1 MERFSK
7 QNLAAYRKKHP
18 EKFLPPGEVFDHI
31 RRGSCLFAG
40 TACALPQYLVR
51 SLAEHADTSPHGLL
65 GTDVVQMWT
74 LGVAP
79 FADEYYE
86 RNFRNNSFFIGDS
99 SREAVNSGHA
109 DYTPV
114 FLSEV
119 PALFREGT
127 VPVDVAL
134 IQTSLPDSR
143 GSVSLGI
150 SVDIVKVAA
159 ENARMIIAQ
168 VNGRMPAVRGDSFIS
183 LDDIDYI
190 IPRDEALLEY
200 SPRVPDEISR
210 KVGRHV
216 GKLVADGDTIQVG
229 YGSMPNAI
237 LSCLS
242 EKNDLGVHTELLTD
256 GIIALVKKGVVTN
269 RKKSFDRNATVAS
282 FCMGTART
290 YRYIHDNPAFRFM
303 PVDYTNSVRR
313 IMSHRNMTAIN
324 SALQIDLTGQATSE
338 SIGSLFYSG
347 IGGQADFM
355 RGAVLAPGGRSVLAM
370 RSTSNDGKRSRVVP
384 RLDAG
389 TGVTLNRGD
398 VHYVVTE
405 YGIAHLHGKNI
416 RERAL
421 SLIAIAHPEFR
432 TWLVEEAKKAG
443 YIPADFPYVP
453 GKAGEYPGHL
463 LRRAEA
469 RGGLH
474 LLLRPV
480 KLTDGDLLKD
490 FFYSLSDAS
499 NYHRFFTGRQY
510 VSRNFLKNFIINDY
524 ARQLV
529 LLAVIEDGGMESVAG
544 MGQYIVDDITHR
556 ADVAFAVRDEYQGM
570 GIGRILLQS
579 LTGIAKKEGITGFT
593 ADVLPDNRPMLK
605 LFASM
610 RFITKKNL
618 ADGIYSLVMDFRN
631 TLQNV

>member
-1 MERFSK
+1 MDRYSK

-18 EKFLPPGEVFDHI
+18 EKFITPGDAFDHI
-31 RRGSCLFAG
+31 RRGSSLFAG
-40 TACALPQYLVR
+40 TACALPQHLVR

-109 DYTPV
+109 DYTPI

-119 PALFREGT
+119 PALFSGGT

-134 IQTSLPDSR
+134 VQTSLPDSR
-143 GSVSLGI
+143 GNVSLGI
-150 SVDIVKVAA
+150 SVDIVKAAA

-168 VNGRMPAVRGDSFIS
+168 VNGRMPAVRGDSFIR

-200 SPRVPDEISR
+200 SPRVPDDISR
-210 KVGRHV
+210 SVGRHV
-216 GKLVADGDTIQVG
+216 AKLVSDGDTIQVG

-269 RKKSFDRNATVAS
+269 RKKSFDRNATVAT

-355 RGAVLAPGGRSVLAM
+355 RGAILAPGGRSVLAM

-384 RLDAG
+384 RLDSGA
-389 TGVTLNRGD
+389 GVTLNRGD

-405 YGIAHLHGKNI
+405 HGVAYLHGKSI
-416 RERAL
+416 QERAL
-421 SLIAIAHPEFR
+421 ALISIAHPDYREQ
-432 TWLVEEAKKAG
+432 
-443 YIPADFPYVP
+443 
-453 GKAGEYPGHL
+453 
-463 LRRAEA
+463 
-469 RGGLH
+469 
-474 LLLRPV
+474 
-480 KLTDGDLLKD
+480 LLKD
-490 FFYSLSDAS
+490 AIEMRYVRAEMQDYSGKITVGPKETRTTMLLDDGSQLTIRPIHPTDEPALRELFYALSQKSIYTRFMSRMKWVPRKQVKDFV
-499 NYHRFFTGRQY
+499 YIDHRTEVSIVATVPSADGGDIVALGGYYLNPRTNRAEVAFTVHDDYQNRHIGT
-510 VSRNFLKNFIINDY
+510 FLFK
-524 ARQLV
+524 QLV
-529 LLAVIEDGGMESVAG
+529 TIA
-544 MGQYIVDDITHR
+544 R
-556 ADVAFAVRDEYQGM
+556 RN
-570 GIGRILLQS
+570 
-579 LTGIAKKEGITGFT
+579 GIAGFT
-593 ADVLPDNRPMLK
+593 AEVLEENRAMQAVFNNSGLK
-605 LFASM
+605 TESKLIEGVFHYTM
-610 RFITKKNL
+610 QF
-618 ADGIYSLVMDFRN
+618 D
-631 TLQNV
+631 